1 MFYLIC
7 FRECLKQQHL
17 VGILKTIYLFSTFCT
32 TYSYLYY
39 KCIHITRL
47 GVPDLGISEKY
58 QKILQNFG
66 KDIEMIYR
74 IYTKQKTDPPIAP
87 DLPPM
92 AGNILWA
99 RQLYSCI
106 QEPMDLFQQMPGLL
120 STPDAKPII
129 RNYNRVAKVLLEF
142 EVLYHQS
149 WMAQVSCLVES
160 K

>member
-1 MFYLIC
+1 MVVLLI
-7 FRECLKQQHL
+7 FLH
-17 VGILKTIYLFSTFCT
+17 IYLFIYFPHFAQ
-32 TYSYLYY
+32 
-39 KCIHITRL
+39 HISPVIFIFTRL
-47 GVPDLGISEKY
+47 GISDLGISEKY

-66 KDIEMIYR
+66 RDIEMVYR

-87 DLPPM
+87 DLPPI
-92 AGNILWA
+92 AGKILWA

-106 QEPMDLFQQMPGLL
+106 QEPMDLFQEIPGLL
-120 STPDAKPII
+120 STPDAKHII

-149 WMAQVSCLVES
+149 WMAQVSCLES